1 MVALS
6 PPFSFPGLLAPL
18 RPPAVSRIVCRS
30 DLYEMNMK
38 LDVNVDVYPLAVGE
52 KFTMTLASTLSRM
65 GAADDGTFSAAAA
78 DEGSLIDVYDYVM
91 HGKIFKLQESQASQG
106 LKCSVY
112 VSFGGLLM
120 LLTGEPKQLA
130 SLELDKRVYLLIR
143 KV

>member
-1 MVALS
+1 
-6 PPFSFPGLLAPL
+6 
-18 RPPAVSRIVCRS
+18 
-30 DLYEMNMK
+30 MNMK
-38 LDVNVDVYPLAVGE
+38 LDVNVDVYPLNVGE
-52 KFTMTLASTLSRM
+52 KFTMTLASTLSRV

-78 DEGSLIDVYDYVM
+78 EEGSLMDVYDYVM
-91 HGKIFKLQESQASQG
+91 HGKIFKLQESKASQG

-130 SLELDKRVYLLIR
+130 SLELDKRVYLLMR